1 MESRARFC
9 QHCGEKLAPD
19 ARFCPGCGR
28 PVAGP
33 ADVDAASSATAA
45 QDGGRTPTPS
55 STPAN
60 AAAEWRSAPS
70 APAQEAPRSRAV
82 IYGLASGLLL
92 LALVAVFVSRRG
104 PKVTSAETA
113 HPRGEA
119 LLRLPQNRPAG
130 PGLMNLPPGARRP
143 APPPDPNRAAVA
155 AYLAQVAKIEAARK
169 AVVSDL
175 WPAMFIIA
183 SARMGQGLEDFMRD
197 WFPEDY
203 EGKPPKPSLSH
214 ETWDTITGY
223 MTRLQQLSQRLRS
236 IRPPEPARN
245 FHATY
250 VMAFGTYIGAI
261 YQVRQGL
268 QAGMTGDPQQALQG
282 LSASKQALSDQTT
295 GALQRAEEQLQALCQ
310 RYNLPQQFA
319 IGDSAEAP
327 VTGGLPVM

>member
-1 MESRARFC
+1 
-9 QHCGEKLAPD
+9 
-19 ARFCPGCGR
+19 
-28 PVAGP
+28 
-33 ADVDAASSATAA
+33 
-45 QDGGRTPTPS
+45 
-55 STPAN
+55 
-60 AAAEWRSAPS
+60 
-70 APAQEAPRSRAV
+70 
-82 IYGLASGLLL
+82 
-92 LALVAVFVSRRG
+92 
-104 PKVTSAETA
+104 
-113 HPRGEA
+113 
-119 LLRLPQNRPAG
+119 
-130 PGLMNLPPGARRP
+130 
-143 APPPDPNRAAVA
+143 
-155 AYLAQVAKIEAARK
+155 
-169 AVVSDL
+169 
-175 WPAMFIIA
+175 
-183 SARMGQGLEDFMRD
+183 MGQGLEDFMRD

-203 EGKPPKPSLSH
+203 EGKPPKPDLSH
-214 ETWDTITGY
+214 QTWDTITGY

-236 IRPPEPARN
+236 IRPPEPARS